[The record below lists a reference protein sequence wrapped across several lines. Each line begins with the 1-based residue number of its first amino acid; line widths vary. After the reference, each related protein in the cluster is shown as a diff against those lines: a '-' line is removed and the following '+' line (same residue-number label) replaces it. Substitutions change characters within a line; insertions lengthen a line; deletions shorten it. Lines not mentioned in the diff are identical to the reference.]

1 MPELQTR
8 NEWFENDRYYRQ
20 ETLTFRDCD
29 VRGRV
34 RPGAALALMAVV
46 AGQDYAARGLGHE
59 ELLALR
65 QVFLLS
71 RLSFR
76 LHRYPLTGDT
86 VTLSTWEAGVQIAHM
101 RRDYEFTSQDGA
113 PWLSGKSE
121 WILVDPVSRRI
132 LRPSAFEGK
141 PLEDYRYPIDCPDC
155 QKILLPKEGV
165 EEIGVRPVRFSDL
178 DHNGH
183 LFSGNYGEIVWD
195 YLPAGL
201 QNAGLLDF
209 QINYRKEATLG
220 EALSLRGFREGN
232 TYRMEGLSGEERCFT
247 CACTFLSTG
256 G

>member
-1 MPELQTR
+1 MPELQIR
-8 NEWFENDRYYRQ
+8 NEWFENDRYFRQ
-20 ETLTFRDCD
+20 ETLSFRDCD
-29 VRGRV
+29 AKGRI
-34 RPGAALALMAVV
+34 RPGTALAFMAVA

-59 ELLALR
+59 ALFAMR

-76 LHRYPLTGDT
+76 LHRYPLTGET
-86 VTLSTWEAGVQIAHM
+86 VTLSTWESGVQSAHM
-101 RRDYEFTSQDGA
+101 GRDYQFTFRDGA

-132 LRPSAFEGK
+132 LRPSTFEGK
-141 PLEDYRYPIDCPDC
+141 PLGDYHFPIDCPAC
-155 QKILLPKEGV
+155 QKILLFKKDLEAL
-165 EEIGVRPVRFSDL
+165 GVRPVRFSDL

-183 LFSGNYGEIVWD
+183 LFSGNYGEIIWD
-195 YLPAGL
+195 YLPADL
-201 QNAGLLDF
+201 QNADLLDF

-220 EALSLRGFREGN
+220 EELSLWGFRDGN
-232 TYRMEGLSGEERCFT
+232 TYRMEGLCGEERCFT